1 MASTRQLDVPR
12 TGTDAS
18 GRAVPMTDDEARAR
32 GMAIAHALD
41 ALDDMG
47 DEREQ
52 RQSFEA
58 LAQGVDADRLSDRP
72 RFRPQ

>member
-1 MASTRQLDVPR
+1 MASTRQLDIPR
-12 TGTDAS
+12 TGTDAT
-18 GRAVPMTDDEARAR
+18 GRAVPMTNDEARAR
-32 GMAIAHALD
+32 GLMTAQGLD

-47 DEREQ
+47 DEEEQ

-72 RFRPQ
+72 RFRRQ